1 MSETHRHRADAV
13 EIAAALT
20 PGEKPRRKNYY
31 LHQSKITMARE
42 ILGASTETEAI
53 DAALDLV
60 IYGEALARGTEEME
74 GEVYRDVLGIAAEVP
89 AADPADEG

>member
-1 MSETHRHRADAV
+1 MSETSRHRADAA
-13 EIAAALT
+13 ELAAALT
-20 PGEKPRRKNYY
+20 PGDKPRRKNYY

-74 GEVYRDVLGIAAEVP
+74 GEVYRDVLGIA
-89 AADPADEG
+89 DEAPEPDAMDEA